1 MRLLTELLRAHAL
14 AGNAVRAEEVSD
26 SFLFSESSI
35 ISKVL
40 ALLTVN
46 YEIDSLHFWKG
57 SNLI

>member
-46 YEIDSLHFWKG
+46 YEIDS
-57 SNLI
+57 